1 MLTGKGQPIR
11 NCFCLNNKVVFT
23 IFTRSF
29 SPPCRSHPDRIPA
42 DIPDPQDYDLQ
53 RHAGLRRG
61 LHTALPFGIQG
72 NGTLEVLLAV
82 DLAGLWQNPSPIRG
96 FAFGTHVRPGA
107 PAGDPFVTALHT
119 GDLLPPADV
128 PFGGPAEGTSARY
141 RVSAA
146 PPGMSADHTHTVGP
160 AYLLGTVVA
169 ERSAAEGALDYPVGF
184 FLFQNDVS
192 EEEMGCVVIKP
203 R

>member
-29 SPPCRSHPDRIPA
+29 SPPCRPHPDRIPA
-42 DIPDPQDYDLQ
+42 DVPDPQDYDLQ

-61 LHTALPFGIQG
+61 LHAPFPLGIQG
-72 NGTLEVLLAV
+72 NGALEVLLAV

-96 FAFGTHVRPGA
+96 FAFGTHVRPGT

-128 PFGGPAEGTSARY
+128 PLGGPAEGASARY

-146 PPGMSADHTHTVGP
+146 PPGMSADHAQTVGP
-160 AYLLGTVVA
+160 AYLPGTVVA
-169 ERSAAEGALDYPVGF
+169 ERSAAEGALDYPVGL

-192 EEEMGCVVIKP
+192 AEEMGCIVIKP